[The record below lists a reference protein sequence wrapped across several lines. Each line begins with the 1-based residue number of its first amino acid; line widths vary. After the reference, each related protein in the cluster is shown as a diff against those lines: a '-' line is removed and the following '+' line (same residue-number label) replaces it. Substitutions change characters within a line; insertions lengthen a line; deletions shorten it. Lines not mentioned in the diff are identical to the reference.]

1 MQVMNERI
9 TIIKGL
15 MGGKPTIRGLRFCVS
30 DVLELF
36 QSGMNREQI
45 LEENPVLEVEDIDA
59 CLSYAIEEVNNNSV
73 GPEDKIID
81 EAG

>member
-1 MQVMNERI
+1 MNRI

-30 DVLELF
+30 DVLEMI
-36 QSGMNREQI
+36 QSGMSREQI
-45 LEENPVLEVEDIDA
+45 LDEHQVLESEDIDA
-59 CLSYAIEEVNNNSV
+59 CFSYAIEQVNKNSS

>member
-1 MQVMNERI
+1 MNERI

-15 MGGKPTIRGLRFCVS
+15 IGGKPTIRGLRFPVS

-36 QSGMNREQI
+36 QSGMTREQI
-45 LEENPVLEVEDIDA
+45 LEEHPSLESDDIDA
-59 CLSYAIEEVNNNSV
+59 CIEYAIEQVNKNAA
-73 GPEDKIID
+73 GPEEKHID